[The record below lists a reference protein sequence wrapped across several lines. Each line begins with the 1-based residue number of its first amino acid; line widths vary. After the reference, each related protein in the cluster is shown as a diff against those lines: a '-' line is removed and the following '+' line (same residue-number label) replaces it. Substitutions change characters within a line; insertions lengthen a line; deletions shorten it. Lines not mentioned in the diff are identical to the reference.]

1 LKYLYCHDL
10 RCMFMISGACSS
22 ALHLLL
28 DRFEHLD
35 DETVYRA
42 YGGMI
47 HYSTYCLCKGSEL
60 QPPLSLGAIALSSV
74 RIMDQFV
81 CRCTVQYLRA
91 STDLSIPAY
100 TNSIIHISQMI

>member
-1 LKYLYCHDL
+1 
-10 RCMFMISGACSS
+10 MFMISGACSS

-81 CRCTVQYLRA
+81 CRCTVPPCINRSEYPRLYQQYYTYISNDLRHPR
-91 STDLSIPAY
+91 LY
-100 TNSIIHISQMI
+100 